1 MFPAYIVSHLES
13 CQASSVAS
21 GDQPSSSGASSSA
34 GVLGHKRFIC
44 SLNVG
49 ISNEAIL
56 SLVEQNQYQT
66 LVHVAL
72 KLRQGNDDAV
82 KRHLASRLKETRD
95 ANEQLRKNVASLDDG
110 YSKATSTNE

>member
-1 MFPAYIVSHLES
+1 M
-13 CQASSVAS
+13 
-21 GDQPSSSGASSSA
+21 
-34 GVLGHKRFIC
+34 
-44 SLNVG
+44 
-49 ISNEAIL
+49 